1 MSNGSG
7 SAEANRIP
15 VRLRS
20 FVPDDLS
27 ALYALD
33 QICFRKGVSYSI
45 EEMAIITGGTR
56 STTLIADTDTL
67 DMAGFC
73 VVHRER
79 KSDSTLGHVITI
91 DVHPQARKQ
100 GVGRSLMAMLLC
112 KARDDG
118 VRHCVLEVAVD
129 DPGAQV
135 FYERLGYHVTSLFR
149 GYYMGRLDA
158 LMMEKTLLEPEA

>member
-1 MSNGSG
+1 MSNRSG

-20 FVPDDLS
+20 FVLEDLP

-33 QICFRKGVSYSI
+33 QICFRKGISYSV
-45 EEMAIITGGTR
+45 EELAILTGGAR
-56 STTLIADTDTL
+56 STTLIAETDAL
-67 DMAGFC
+67 SIACFSI
-73 VVHRER
+73 VHRER
-79 KSDSTLGHVITI
+79 ESESARGHIITI

-100 GVGRSLMAMLLC
+100 GVGRSLMQAQEANLV
-112 KARDDG
+112 ARRVG
-118 VRHCVLEVAVD
+118 HCVLEVAVD

-135 FYERLGYHVTSLFR
+135 FYERLGYHVTSRLR

-158 LMMEKTLLEPEA
+158 LMMEKSLPEPEV